1 MIALRIAEVVDIL
14 VFRQLIGQ
22 GLHLQL
28 TASHLQGQ
36 GQEFVTVGIVDGG
49 EEEEVKDV
57 LPTPVQILDLQVL
70 DVQCVQVDQ
79 GQGPDHGQG
88 HAQDQDQ
95 DVCRE
100 ILMQLIHH
108 ILDQDLGHQ
117 IIDRLVVVDLRKEE
131 D

>member
-70 DVQCVQVDQ
+70 DVQCVQ
-79 GQGPDHGQG
+79 GKLN
-88 HAQDQDQ
+88 A
-95 DVCRE
+95 
-100 ILMQLIHH
+100 
-108 ILDQDLGHQ
+108 
-117 IIDRLVVVDLRKEE
+117 
-131 D
+131 